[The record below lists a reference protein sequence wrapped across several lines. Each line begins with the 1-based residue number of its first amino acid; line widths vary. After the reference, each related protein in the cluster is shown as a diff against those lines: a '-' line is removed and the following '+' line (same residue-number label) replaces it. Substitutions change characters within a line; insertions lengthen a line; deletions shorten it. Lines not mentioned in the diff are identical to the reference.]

1 MTDLITI
8 FDRKRLIRHRRRA
21 AASFSNHD
29 FLFQETAARLRERL
43 KDVDR
48 DFQTSLELG
57 ARYPVLGNQ
66 ASVTVDI
73 DPKLGRGKRSFVSM
87 DEEFLAF
94 TPATLDL
101 IISNLCLHWTNDL
114 PGALLQIRKALKPDG
129 LFLAAMLGGETLK
142 ELRASLTQAEL
153 EIAGGA
159 APRVSPFADIRDAGA
174 LLQRAGFA
182 LPVTDID
189 TINVTYENA
198 FVLMKDLRGMGETN
212 ALTCTPSSVP
222 PRALF
227 PKAASLYQQRYA
239 NSKGRV
245 AATFQVLYLHGW
257 GPDPSQPK
265 ALKPGSAKNLLA
277 DALNSPEMAIG
288 EKAKPGRNF
297 E

>member
-1 MTDLITI
+1 MTEFISI

-29 FLFQETAARLRERL
+29 FLFRETAARLRERL
-43 KDVDR
+43 EDIDR
-48 DFQTSLELG
+48 DFRTSLELG
-57 ARYPVLGNQ
+57 ARCPVLGNQ

-73 DPKLGRGKRSFVSM
+73 DPTLGRGKKSFVSM

-189 TINVTYENA
+189 TINVTYKNA

-212 ALTCTPSSVP
+212 ALACTPSSVP
-222 PRALF
+222 ARALF

-239 NSKGRV
+239 NSEGRV
-245 AATFQVLYLHGW
+245 PATFQVLYLHGW

-277 DALNSPEMAIG
+277 DALNSPEMGSA
-288 EKAKPGRNF
+288 EKTNPGTKF
-297 E
+297 

>member
-1 MTDLITI
+1 MTDLISI

-21 AASFSNHD
+21 AATFSDHD

-43 KDVDR
+43 KDIDR
-48 DFQTSLELG
+48 DFHASLELG
-57 ARYPVLGNQ
+57 ARYPVLGNK
-66 ASVTVDI
+66 ASITVDI
-73 DPKLGRGKRSFVSM
+73 DPTLGKGKKLFASM

-114 PGALLQIRKALKPDG
+114 PGALLQIRKTLKPDG

-159 APRVSPFADIRDAGA
+159 APRVSPFVDIRDAGA

-198 FVLMKDLRGMGETN
+198 FVLMKELRGMGETN
-212 ALTCTPSSVP
+212 ALTCTPNSVP
-222 PRALF
+222 ARALF

-239 NSKGRV
+239 NSNGRV
-245 AATFQVLYLHGW
+245 TATFQILYLHGW
-257 GPDPSQPK
+257 GPDPSQQK

-277 DALNSPEMAIG
+277 DALNSREIAGG
-288 EKAKPGRNF
+288 EKAKPGTKS
-297 E
+297 